1 MSTPL
6 DFNALVY
13 AFEHTHRHFQQQAVK
28 AVNISLTMRN
38 WLFGF
43 YISKF
48 ELNGADRAAY
58 GDKLFDTLAQRFKH
72 LKGVDR
78 RALYR
83 FKDFYLLY
91 PHLQTVVAS
100 HAPLFEDVPA
110 FAIVGSASPQLQ
122 ATEKVGTL
130 SPQWDDKLLVPA
142 EKILQNLSYSHI
154 ELLLQVED
162 PLKRS
167 FYEIAAIK
175 GTLSVRELKR
185 LIDTL
190 AYERVGL
197 SANAATATDDLLKKI
212 IPEQAEHAIKNIY
225 TFEFLGLRADGLLE
239 EQDLESAILN
249 HLQAFIQELGIGFC
263 FEYRQRR
270 ILIDDE
276 YYFIDLVF
284 YHRILK
290 CHVIVELKIDAFKQ
304 EHLGQLNTYVAY
316 YNAEVKRPDDNPA
329 IGILLC
335 TEKGAKLVEYAT
347 AGMDNQLFVSKYL
360 LQLPSKE
367 TLEHFIQHEIATW
380 E

>member
-1 MSTPL
+1 
-6 DFNALVY
+6 
-13 AFEHTHRHFQQQAVK
+13 
-28 AVNISLTMRN
+28 
-38 WLFGF
+38 
-43 YISKF
+43 
-48 ELNGADRAAY
+48 
-58 GDKLFDTLAQRFKH
+58 
-72 LKGVDR
+72 
-78 RALYR
+78 
-83 FKDFYLLY
+83 
-91 PHLQTVVAS
+91 
-100 HAPLFEDVPA
+100 
-110 FAIVGSASPQLQ
+110 
-122 ATEKVGTL
+122 
-130 SPQWDDKLLVPA
+130 
-142 EKILQNLSYSHI
+142 
-154 ELLLQVED
+154 VED

-167 FYEIAAIK
+167 FYEIATIK

-185 LIDTL
+185 QIDTL

-197 SANAATATDDLLKKI
+197 SANAAKATDDLLKKI
-212 IPEQAEHAIKNIY
+212 IPEQPEQAIKNIY

-290 CHVIVELKIDAFKQ
+290 CHVIIELKIDAFKQ

-316 YNAEVKRPDDNPA
+316 YNAEVKHSDDNPA

-335 TEKGAKLVEYAT
+335 TEKGPKLVEYAT

-360 LQLPSKE
+360 LNLPSKE
-367 TLEHFIQHEIATW
+367 TLEHFIQHEIASW
-380 E
+380 K